1 MSDVAMLAKKT
12 LGIDTVPP
20 RDVDDFVVID
30 GFLAIM
36 AGPDFC

>member
-1 MSDVAMLAKKT
+1 MSNVAMLVIKT
-12 LGIDTVPP
+12 LGMDTVPP
-20 RDVDDFVVID
+20 LDVDDLVVID